1 MKIGGVELGVS
12 RDAAGPLAAR
22 PSATGR
28 HRAVG
33 LDGLRAVAVLLVL
46 AFHFGVGGLEGG
58 FFGVDVF
65 FVLSGFLITGLL
77 VGEFRGRGRIGLAGF
92 WLRRA
97 RRLLPALVVVLV
109 VVSLVVRFAEP
120 AGQYPD
126 FRMSVLSS
134 LGYFSNWWQI
144 ATSGSYF
151 TSTAPPSP
159 LTHIWSLAVEEQF
172 YLVWPFVVLAV
183 MSLSRSVV
191 RGVRALLVVSLAG
204 ALASAL
210 EMALLYNPSANTTR
224 LYFGT
229 DTHAQC
235 ILVGATLACALTL
248 VQLRRGQEGMD
259 PVARTARASRG
270 VAIAGLAGLAVLIV
284 LSCTLTGTSAAA
296 YRGGFALVALSTA
309 AVITA
314 VVCLPRGGLARVLS
328 LSPLVWLGSISYGVY
343 LWHFPVAVFVDA
355 ERTGLSGAD
364 LLAVRAACTLGLAA
378 ASFTLIER
386 PIMLGTFWRSAR
398 ALAPA
403 SVAVAAAVVAAMS
416 VVPAASAA
424 SAAPDASSGPAAVRA
439 EWQAVQVAS
448 FAGAGSRVRTLLVG
462 DSLALTVG
470 VGLAPFAS
478 RYGVDLGGRSHVG
491 CGIALA
497 LPLDDRGVVGDPFPN
512 CPLWPSWW
520 ADDIRQ
526 LHPQVVGLII
536 GWWEVQDRMYGGRWQ
551 HLGDPGFDAYETTQL
566 ERAVAI
572 LGSGGAKVAL
582 FTAPYFDNGEQPDGA
597 SWPADDPARVDQLN
611 RIIGAVAAHDPGRVA
626 VVPLHEYLDP
636 HGRFTWTIG
645 GKVVR
650 QPDGIHTTLDGG
662 AYLAPK
668 ILPQL
673 AALGREG

>member
-1 MKIGGVELGVS
+1 MKIGAVELGVT
-12 RDAAGPLAAR
+12 RDAGPLAAR

-28 HRAVG
+28 DRAVG

-120 AGQYPD
+120 AGQYPG

-151 TSTAPPSP
+151 QSTSPPSP

-191 RGVRALLVVSLAG
+191 RGVRALLVVSVAG

-210 EMALLYNPSANTTR
+210 EMALLYSPSANTTR

-235 ILVGATLACALTL
+235 ILVGAALACALTI
-248 VQLRRGQEGMD
+248 VQLRRGREGMD
-259 PVARTARASRG
+259 PVARGVRARVG
-270 VAIAGLAGLAVLIV
+270 VAIGGLAGLAVLIV
-284 LSCTLTGTSAAA
+284 LSCTLTGTSAAV

-314 VVCLPRGGLARVLS
+314 VVCLPRAGVARVLS

-343 LWHFPVAVFVDA
+343 LWHFPVVVFVDA
-355 ERTGLSGAD
+355 ERTGLSGID
-364 LLAVRAACTLGLAA
+364 LLAVRTACTLGLAI

-403 SVAVAAAVVAAMS
+403 TVAVAAAVVAAMS

-424 SAAPDASSGPAAVRA
+424 PVAPSGPAAVRA

-448 FAGAGSRVRTLLVG
+448 FAGAGGRVRTLLVG

-470 VGLAPFAS
+470 VGLAPYAS

-491 CGIALA
+491 CGIALV
-497 LPLDDRGVVGDPFPN
+497 LPLEDRGVVGDPFPN

-536 GWWEVQDRMYGGRWQ
+536 GWWEVQDRIYDGRWQ
-551 HLGDPGFDAYETTQL
+551 HLGDPAFDAYETAQL

-597 SWPADDPARVDQLN
+597 PWPADDPSRVDQLN
-611 RIIGAVAAHDPGRVA
+611 RIMTAVAARDPGRVA
-626 VVPLHEYLDP
+626 VVPMHEYLDP

-645 GKVVR
+645 GNVVR

-673 AALGREG
+673 AALGRTG